1 MVGIQ
6 AGGREKEEE
15 GKEEDLKQ
23 GFSKPI
29 RDIKAWWSFIYV
41 TAYADADFFRGSAER
56 SFAGDFDKTFVNY
69 VLKLE
74 ERRERSDMHAE
85 SQ

>member
-15 GKEEDLKQ
+15 GEEEDLKQ

-29 RDIKAWWSFIYV
+29 RDIKAWWRFIYV
-41 TAYADADFFRGSAER
+41 TADADADFFVALRSAR
-56 SFAGDFDKTFVNY
+56 LSTT
-69 VLKLE
+69 LT
-74 ERRERSDMHAE
+74 RRL
-85 SQ
+85 